1 MMIVKMSKKYV
12 GNRNALNLVMFQK
25 RKMFVTKINIVI
37 LIMEYATNFV
47 KILENVQT
55 AILATIPSVLKA
67 VLVLMIVARINIVM
81 SNN

>member
-1 MMIVKMSKKYV
+1 MMIVKMIKKYV

-37 LIMEYATNFV
+37 LTMEYATNFV
-47 KILENVQT
+47 KILENVQM
-55 AILATIPSVLKA
+55 AILATIPSVQKA

-81 SNN
+81 SND

>member
-1 MMIVKMSKKYV
+1 MMIVKMIKKYV
-12 GNRNALNLVMFQK
+12 GNQNVLNLVMFQK

-37 LIMEYATNFV
+37 LTMEYATNFV
-47 KILENVQT
+47 KILENVQM

>member
-1 MMIVKMSKKYV
+1 MMIVKMNKKYV

-37 LIMEYATNFV
+37 LTMEYATNFV
-47 KILENVQT
+47 KILNNVPM
-55 AILATIPSVLKA
+55 AILATIPSVLKV

>member
-1 MMIVKMSKKYV
+1 MMIVKMNKKYV

-37 LIMEYATNFV
+37 LTMEYATNFV
-47 KILENVQT
+47 KILVNVQM

>member
-1 MMIVKMSKKYV
+1 MMIVKMRKKYV
-12 GNRNALNLVMFQK
+12 GNRNALNLAMFLK

-37 LIMEYATNFV
+37 LTMEYATNFV
-47 KILENVQT
+47 KILENVQM

>member
-1 MMIVKMSKKYV
+1 MMIVKMNKKYV

-37 LIMEYATNFV
+37 LTMEYATNFV
-47 KILENVQT
+47 KILENVQM

>member
-47 KILENVQT
+47 KILENVQM
-55 AILATIPSVLKA
+55 AILATIPSVLKP

>member
-1 MMIVKMSKKYV
+1 MMIVKMNKKYV

-37 LIMEYATNFV
+37 LTMEYVTNPAKILMNVQEVILAMIPSVIKTVLIQKTVAATNFV
-47 KILENVQT
+47 
-55 AILATIPSVLKA
+55 
-67 VLVLMIVARINIVM
+67 M

>member
-1 MMIVKMSKKYV
+1 MMIVKMIKKYV

-37 LIMEYATNFV
+37 LTMEYATNFV
-47 KILENVQT
+47 KILENVQM

-81 SNN
+81 SND

>member
-1 MMIVKMSKKYV
+1 MMIVKMNKKYV

-37 LIMEYATNFV
+37 LTMEYATNFV
-47 KILENVQT
+47 KILENVPM
-55 AILATIPSVLKA
+55 AILATIPSVQKA

-81 SNN
+81 SND

>member
-1 MMIVKMSKKYV
+1 MMIVKMIKKYV

-37 LIMEYATNFV
+37 LTMEYATNFV
-47 KILENVQT
+47 KILENVQM

-67 VLVLMIVARINIVM
+67 VLVLIIVARINIVM

>member
-1 MMIVKMSKKYV
+1 MMIVKMIKKYV

-37 LIMEYATNFV
+37 LTMEYATNFA
-47 KILENVQT
+47 KTLNNVPM
-55 AILATIPSVLKA
+55 AILATIPSVQKA

-81 SNN
+81 SND

>member
-1 MMIVKMSKKYV
+1 MMIVKMIKKYV

-37 LIMEYATNFV
+37 LTMEYATNFV
-47 KILENVQT
+47 KILENVQM

>member
-1 MMIVKMSKKYV
+1 MMIVKMIKKYV

-37 LIMEYATNFV
+37 LTMEYATNFV
-47 KILENVQT
+47 KILNNVPM
-55 AILATIPSVLKA
+55 AILATIPSVLKV

>member
-1 MMIVKMSKKYV
+1 MMIVKMIKKYA
-12 GNRNALNLVMFQK
+12 GNQNALNLVMFQK

-37 LIMEYATNFV
+37 LTMEYATNFV
-47 KILENVQT
+47 KILENVQM

>member
-47 KILENVQT
+47 KILENVQM

>member
-1 MMIVKMSKKYV
+1 MMIVKMIKKYV
-12 GNRNALNLVMFQK
+12 GNQNALNLVMFQK

-37 LIMEYATNFV
+37 LTMEYATNFV
-47 KILENVQT
+47 KILENVQM

>member
-37 LIMEYATNFV
+37 LTMEYATNFV

>member
-25 RKMFVTKINIVI
+25 RKMFVAKINIVI
-37 LIMEYATNFV
+37 LTMEYATNFV
-47 KILENVQT
+47 KILENVQM

>member
-1 MMIVKMSKKYV
+1 MMIVKMIKKYV
-12 GNRNALNLVMFQK
+12 GNQNALNLVMFQK

-37 LIMEYATNFV
+37 LTMEYATNFV
-47 KILENVQT
+47 KILENVQM

-81 SNN
+81 SND

>member
-37 LIMEYATNFV
+37 LTMEYATNFV
-47 KILENVQT
+47 KILENVQM

>member
-1 MMIVKMSKKYV
+1 MMIVKMIKKYV

-37 LIMEYATNFV
+37 LTMEYATNFV
-47 KILENVQT
+47 KILENVPM
-55 AILATIPSVLKA
+55 AILATIPSVQKA

-81 SNN
+81 SND

>member
-1 MMIVKMSKKYV
+1 MMIVKMIKKYV

-37 LIMEYATNFV
+37 LTMEYATNFV
-47 KILENVQT
+47 KTLVNVPM

>member
-1 MMIVKMSKKYV
+1 MKEKYV
-12 GNRNALNLVMFQK
+12 GKRNALKHVMFQK

-37 LIMEYATNFV
+37 LTMEYATNFV
-47 KILENVQT
+47 KILENVQM